1 MRHLYNEDFSDFE
14 NAIKQQE
21 DNINSNQGA
30 KDKNSERKCINER
43 HGSSNDLNAEAN
55 RADEDQ
61 TKSPED
67 LIQSFSTLSGI
78 ALPMESRF
86 VWCLS
91 LVVFAYPFHSL
102 L

>member
-14 NAIKQQE
+14 NAVVTIKQQE
-21 DNINSNQGA
+21 ANTNSNQGE
-30 KDKNSERKCINER
+30 KDKNSEMKSLNE
-43 HGSSNDLNAEAN
+43 SLNDQKAEAN
-55 RADEDQ
+55 EDQ

-86 VWCLS
+86 V
-91 LVVFAYPFHSL
+91 
-102 L
+102 

>member
-14 NAIKQQE
+14 NASITIKQQE
-21 DNINSNQGA
+21 DNTKSNQGE
-30 KDKNSERKCINER
+30 KDKNSEMKSVNE
-43 HGSSNDLNAEAN
+43 SLNDQKAEAN
-55 RADEDQ
+55 EDQ

-86 VWCLS
+86 V
-91 LVVFAYPFHSL
+91 
-102 L
+102 

>member
-67 LIQSFSTLSGI
+67 LIQSLSTLSGI

-86 VWCLS
+86 V
-91 LVVFAYPFHSL
+91 
-102 L
+102 

>member
-14 NAIKQQE
+14 NTIKQHE
-21 DNINSNQGA
+21 DRIDSNQG
-30 KDKNSERKCINER
+30 DL
-43 HGSSNDLNAEAN
+43 SSNLKSVNETKAGSNEHKLELAA
-55 RADEDQ
+55 RAVDEDQ

-67 LIQSFSTLSGI
+67 LIQSISTLSGI

-91 LVVFAYPFHSL
+91 
-102 L
+102 

>member
-14 NAIKQQE
+14 NASINIKQQE
-21 DNINSNQGA
+21 DNTKSNQGE
-30 KDKNSERKCINER
+30 KDKNSEIKSVNEIL
-43 HGSSNDLNAEAN
+43 NDQKAEAN
-55 RADEDQ
+55 EDQ

-86 VWCLS
+86 V
-91 LVVFAYPFHSL
+91 
-102 L
+102 

>member
-14 NAIKQQE
+14 NAAITIKQQE
-21 DNINSNQGA
+21 DKTNSNQGE
-30 KDKNSERKCINER
+30 KDKNSKMKSVNE
-43 HGSSNDLNAEAN
+43 SLNDQKAEAN
-55 RADEDQ
+55 EDQ

-86 VWCLS
+86 V
-91 LVVFAYPFHSL
+91 
-102 L
+102 

>member
-14 NAIKQQE
+14 NAVVTIKQQE
-21 DNINSNQGA
+21 DNTNSNQGE
-30 KDKNSERKCINER
+30 KDKNSEMKSLNE
-43 HGSSNDLNAEAN
+43 SLNDQKAEAN
-55 RADEDQ
+55 EDQ

-86 VWCLS
+86 V
-91 LVVFAYPFHSL
+91 
-102 L
+102 

>member
-14 NAIKQQE
+14 NAVVTIKQQE
-21 DNINSNQGA
+21 DNTKSNQGE
-30 KDKNSERKCINER
+30 KDKNSEMKSLNER
-43 HGSSNDLNAEAN
+43 LNDQKAEAN
-55 RADEDQ
+55 EDQ

-86 VWCLS
+86 V
-91 LVVFAYPFHSL
+91 
-102 L
+102 

>member
-14 NAIKQQE
+14 NAIKHQE
-21 DNINSNQGA
+21 DNTNSNQGE
-30 KDKNSERKCINER
+30 KDKNSEMKSLNE
-43 HGSSNDLNAEAN
+43 SLNDQKAEAN
-55 RADEDQ
+55 EDQ

-86 VWCLS
+86 V
-91 LVVFAYPFHSL
+91 
-102 L
+102 

>member
-1 MRHLYNEDFSDFE
+1 MRHLYNEDYSDFE

-21 DNINSNQGA
+21 DNTNSNQGE
-30 KDKNSERKCINER
+30 KDKNSEMKSLNE
-43 HGSSNDLNAEAN
+43 SLNDQKAEAN
-55 RADEDQ
+55 EDQ

-86 VWCLS
+86 V
-91 LVVFAYPFHSL
+91 
-102 L
+102 

>member
-14 NAIKQQE
+14 NAVVTIKQRE
-21 DNINSNQGA
+21 DNTNSNQGE
-30 KDKNSERKCINER
+30 KDKNSEMKSLNE
-43 HGSSNDLNAEAN
+43 SLNDQKAEAN
-55 RADEDQ
+55 EDQ

-86 VWCLS
+86 V
-91 LVVFAYPFHSL
+91 
-102 L
+102 